1 MKQNVAHIR
10 SQRNERPCRTE
21 RRRETR
27 RPSSSS
33 CTYGLM
39 RSVDRD
45 GVTLEEGRGTA
56 MNESLTGI
64 SLLLGIAPPK
74 GKLLEIQIT
83 HTTFRRGVY
92 LVEVCWTK
100 PLREEAQGMLC
111 LVGCRLKFITMH
123 SQVF

>member
-1 MKQNVAHIR
+1 MKQIVAHIR

-21 RRRETR
+21 RRRELR

-56 MNESLTGI
+56 LNESFTGI
-64 SLLLGIAPPK
+64 RLLLGIAPPK

-100 PLREEAQGMLC
+100 PL
-111 LVGCRLKFITMH
+111 
-123 SQVF
+123 